1 MYMTNYMDLLGANQ
15 PWNLLFFM
23 IIPVALAEALVA
35 TEFFSVYLGKRAN
48 LSKKWNK
55 FLSIVAGLYYTALVI
70 YFIVAILP
78 TIEFRGSID
87 IAAIIFLILGL
98 FPILALALMELGL
111 WGKNAAAET
120 YIYRRFFLLISFLI
134 ISHLAMVF
142 GMLNPT
148 LSGWQPETGQM
159 QSMSHEMSNTTM
171 PMTDHSDH
179 NQMMN
184 EMMHNPQNAMPANS
198 DHNSHHNP

>member
-35 TEFFSVYLGKRAN
+35 TEFFSVYLGTRAN

-70 YFIVAILP
+70 YFIVTILP
-78 TIEFRGSID
+78 TIEFRGAID
-87 IAAIIFLILGL
+87 ITAIVFLILGL

-111 WGKNAAAET
+111 WGKNAATET

-148 LSGWQPETGQM
+148 LSGWQPEIEQM
-159 QSMSHEMSNTTM
+159 QPMSHEMNNTTM

-184 EMMHNPQNAMPANS
+184 EIMHNPQNTMPADS
-198 DHNSHHNP
+198 DHKSHHNP

>member
-35 TEFFSVYLGKRAN
+35 TEFFSVYLGTRAN

-70 YFIVAILP
+70 YFIVTILP
-78 TIEFRGSID
+78 TIEFRGAID
-87 IAAIIFLILGL
+87 ITAIVFLILGL

-111 WGKNAAAET
+111 WGKNAATET

-148 LSGWQPETGQM
+148 LSGWQPEVGQM
-159 QSMSHEMSNTTM
+159 QPMSHEMNNMTM

-184 EMMHNPQNAMPANS
+184 EMMHNPQNTMPADS
-198 DHNSHHNP
+198 DHKSHHNP